1 MIAIQIA
8 RMITNFVMFLEGA
21 DEEILDPD
29 AAVEMLETLGYD
41 LDQLDRAFLREL
53 IDAFAVVALEHDEK
67 FAESVRSIPSGFYLE
82 ELLAEDDPVA
92 MAKLDA
98 IRAAAD

>member
-1 MIAIQIA
+1 
-8 RMITNFVMFLEGA
+8 MITNFVMFLEGA

-53 IDAFAVVALEHDEK
+53 IDAFAVVALEHDEETAK
-67 FAESVRSIPSGFYLE
+67 SVRSIPSGFYLE